1 MTPGTSSLWSV
12 GRLHFC
18 CCDLHPSF
26 RWSFV
31 PVPQMRINNPT
42 SEPIQWTMFFKYSSY
57 SGYSER
63 ASVAMNGQHIWY
75 AHVGLCG
82 C

>member
-1 MTPGTSSLWSV
+1 
-12 GRLHFC
+12 
-18 CCDLHPSF
+18 
-26 RWSFV
+26 
-31 PVPQMRINNPT
+31 MRINNPT